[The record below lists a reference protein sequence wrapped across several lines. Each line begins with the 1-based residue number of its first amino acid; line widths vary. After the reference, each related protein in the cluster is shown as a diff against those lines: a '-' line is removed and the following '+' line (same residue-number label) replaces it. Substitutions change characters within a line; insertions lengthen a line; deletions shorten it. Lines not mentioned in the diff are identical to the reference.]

1 MSKKKN
7 TKKTPL
13 PTSAKNTKKPL
24 LADTIW
30 YQILPVIYVV
40 FSILL
45 LFFYIFTDNSG
56 VLGKPVKDLLFG
68 LFSYGAWLI
77 PVCLIKQVI
86 TWKKDVEKNNLLSN
100 FIYSF
105 LTIICVSVLTH
116 SIVGLWGSEIAKDMN
131 LGNLYNSGVNL
142 NGGGM
147 IGGLLSSALSNF
159 LGTVPTF
166 IISLTVVIVFII
178 FLVGLTPIKIA
189 ELIINFIKEKREE
202 RALLAEQEELAS
214 EQEEEDNQKEI
225 DNKNQKIK
233 TKHDKIMKEIE
244 QTDTDSETDT
254 IPIITDTKASL
265 LIIFFK

>member
-1 MSKKKN
+1 MRKLSKKKN

-86 TWKKDVEKNNLLSN
+86 TWKKDVEKTGSSPYIRLNIVLVSSN
-100 FIYSF
+100 PSG
-105 LTIICVSVLTH
+105 C
-116 SIVGLWGSEIAKDMN
+116 WGVEA
-131 LGNLYNSGVNL
+131 
-142 NGGGM
+142 
-147 IGGLLSSALSNF
+147 
-159 LGTVPTF
+159 
-166 IISLTVVIVFII
+166 VVY
-178 FLVGLTPIKIA
+178 
-189 ELIINFIKEKREE
+189 
-202 RALLAEQEELAS
+202 
-214 EQEEEDNQKEI
+214 
-225 DNKNQKIK
+225 
-233 TKHDKIMKEIE
+233 
-244 QTDTDSETDT
+244 
-254 IPIITDTKASL
+254 
-265 LIIFFK
+265 